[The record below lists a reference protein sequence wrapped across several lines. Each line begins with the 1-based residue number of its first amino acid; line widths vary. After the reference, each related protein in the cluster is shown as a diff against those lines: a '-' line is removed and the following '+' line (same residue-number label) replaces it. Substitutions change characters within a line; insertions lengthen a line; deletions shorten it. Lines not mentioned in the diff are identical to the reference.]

1 MSILPPE
8 LHTALAELL
17 QALSSAD
24 NSARS
29 QAEEQLNTEWVAAQP
44 GVLLMGL
51 VEQIQV
57 HDGHGQGH
65 NADVPLHGRTLQ
77 TRSFAAVLFR
87 RIATKMQ
94 KLSGTEESKE
104 LFSTLLEAQKVEIR
118 KKLLQCLQDE
128 TVPHVRNKIGD
139 AVAEVARQ
147 YSDDGMSSWKHF
159 WAPQGDSELTLGD
172 I

>member
-1 MSILPPE
+1 MSILPPN
-8 LHTALAELL
+8 LHLALRELL

-29 QAEEQLNTEWVAAQP
+29 QAEEHLNTEWVAAQP
-44 GVLLMGL
+44 GVLLMAL

-57 HDGHGQGH
+57 DDSHGQGP
-65 NADVPLHGRTLQ
+65 NVDAPLGGRTLQ

-87 RIATKMQ
+87 RIATKMR
-94 KLSGTEESKE
+94 KLPGTDESKE
-104 LFSTLLEAQKVEIR
+104 LFSTLQEAEKVEIR
-118 KKLLQCLQDE
+118 KKLVECLQQE

-147 YSDDGMSSWKHF
+147 YSDDGLSSWKRF
-159 WAPQGDSELTLGD
+159 EVS
-172 I
+172 